1 MSTDYCLKVFAP
13 ISEIFDGRL
22 SQYGIHERVEEGR
35 TSERERCLSDGF
47 DRIWLSGH
55 KIPER
60 GAITPYS
67 HYDSPVILGRLSQLF
82 ETAVYSEHE
91 PQYWGFDS
99 QQEWDEFEREMADQQ
114 YQDTYR
120 NLINFLTLRDYPFKE
135 GTVGMGWALTA
146 HQLVVGDPSY
156 LEYGRKKEFMSA
168 VCGWD

>member
-1 MSTDYCLKVFAP
+1 MSTDYCFKVFAP
-13 ISEIFDGRL
+13 ISDIFDGRL

-47 DRIWLSGH
+47 DQLWLSGH

-60 GAITPYS
+60 GAFTSYS
-67 HYDSPVILGRLSQLF
+67 YHDCPVILGRLSQLF
-82 ETAVYSEHE
+82 ETCVYSEHE

-99 QQEWDEFEREMADQQ
+99 QREWDEFEREMADQQ
-114 YQDTYR
+114 YQDTYK
-120 NLINFLTLRDYPFKE
+120 NLINFLTLRDHPFKE

-146 HQLVVGDPSY
+146 HQLVVSDPSY
-156 LEYGRKKEFMSA
+156 LEYGRKKEFLNA

>member
-1 MSTDYCLKVFAP
+1 MSTHPVQQSFQLPTHEENDRNAAS
-13 ISEIFDGRL
+13 IS
-22 SQYGIHERVEEGR
+22 
-35 TSERERCLSDGF
+35 
-47 DRIWLSGH
+47 
-55 KIPER
+55 
-60 GAITPYS
+60 
-67 HYDSPVILGRLSQLF
+67 ILELACQSSKPTQD
-82 ETAVYSEHE
+82 
-91 PQYWGFDS
+91 FDS